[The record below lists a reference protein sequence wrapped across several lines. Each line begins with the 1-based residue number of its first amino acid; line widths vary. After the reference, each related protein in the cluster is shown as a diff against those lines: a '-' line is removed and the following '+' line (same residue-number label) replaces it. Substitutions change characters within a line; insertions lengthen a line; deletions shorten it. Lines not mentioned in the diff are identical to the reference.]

1 MMLKETLGKTK
12 RRLYPA
18 YAAARGGMGR
28 FAARWYALPLLILFS
43 FGCFALVTHLSGYR
57 LGGLTVSTW
66 VYQFYL
72 CDYGVGFCSRLLVGA
87 VITFFTD
94 TVSTDLMD
102 VIINTAVMLSLV
114 LQAVAAG
121 VVLRT
126 AMKRGSLLC
135 CAIVLLFLCSPMAV
149 TENMRMPGQLDI
161 YILVVFLLWL
171 ACYRTPAVYVVSPL
185 VCVIGMAIHYEFF
198 LTFLPPMLVLLLYRA
213 VAWERKPARV
223 CSAAAFGVCLAVSA
237 ALLVWFV
244 FLANNHL
251 RLTESEFYYDMLRR
265 FRTDPATRSANLY
278 KMGTPIYKEYFDAH
292 LFGHADFTEDL
303 FGEEAY
309 SFTYDNVWDYI
320 RSMLV
325 IAKSLGQSD
334 WEKELTPFLPFAVMF
349 GGIWTVCA
357 VRERRGKRLVYLC
370 CAAQMLAVIPEMIA
384 SSDLWRFVS
393 AALIAQYAV
402 FFAVYRERDSALNRL
417 LRW

>member
-1 MMLKETLGKTK
+1 MLKEELGKAK
-12 RRLYPA
+12 RKLYPA
-18 YAAARGGMGR
+18 YTAARGGMGR
-28 FAARWYALPLLILFS
+28 FAAHWYSLPLLVLFS
-43 FGCFALVTHLSGYR
+43 FGCFALVTCLAGYR
-57 LGGLTVSTW
+57 LGGLKVSTW

-94 TVSTDLMD
+94 VVSTDLMD
-102 VIINTAVMLSLV
+102 AIINTSVILSLV
-114 LQAVAAG
+114 LQAAAAG
-121 VVLRT
+121 VILRT

-135 CAIVLLFLCSPMAV
+135 CAMVLLFLCSPMAV

-171 ACYRTPAVYVVSPL
+171 ACCRTPAVYVVSPL

-198 LTFLPPMLVLLLYRA
+198 LTFLPPLLVLLLYRA
-213 VAWERKPARV
+213 VAWEKKTARV
-223 CSAAAFGVCLAVSA
+223 CSAVTFGVCLAASSV
-237 ALLVWFV
+237 LLVWFV
-244 FLANNHL
+244 FLANDHL

-292 LFGHADFTEDL
+292 LFGHADFTENL

-325 IAKSLGQSD
+325 IARSLGQSD
-334 WEKELTPFLPFAVMF
+334 WGKELTPFLPVAAVF
-349 GGIWTVCA
+349 CVIWGACA
-357 VRERRGKRLVYLC
+357 VKEKRGKRFVYLC
-370 CAAQMLAVIPEMIA
+370 CIAQMLVVIPEMIA

-393 AALIAQYAV
+393 AAFIAQFAV
-402 FFAVYRERDSALNRL
+402 FFTIYRDRDSALNRL